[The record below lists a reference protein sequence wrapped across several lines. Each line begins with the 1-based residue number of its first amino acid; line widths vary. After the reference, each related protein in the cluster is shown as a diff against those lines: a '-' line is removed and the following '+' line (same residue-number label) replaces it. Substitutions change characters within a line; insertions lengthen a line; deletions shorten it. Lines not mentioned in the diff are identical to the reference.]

1 MPDCIVE
8 YSKRLSDKIE
18 VKKIVEAAHNGAIK
32 SELFDGSKVKTRATP
47 IEHQILREDRDIIHV
62 TIRFL
67 AGRTDDQKMH
77 LSDCIVGELCS
88 LGLTNVAISADVYD
102 LSPGYSIKLS

>member
-18 VKKIVEAAHNGAIK
+18 VKKIVEAAHNGANK

-47 IEHQILREDRDIIHV
+47 IEHQIL
-62 TIRFL
+62 
-67 AGRTDDQKMH
+67 
-77 LSDCIVGELCS
+77 S
-88 LGLTNVAISADVYD
+88 
-102 LSPGYSIKLS
+102 